1 MDMRFALVTGLVALL
16 VVSATLAAQ
25 PYGTDLFASS
35 TSRFLIR
42 ISPTGQVSTVVSGIA
57 AIMNM
62 VAMDNDNQ
70 NVVICQTSPP
80 TLYRVDP
87 VQNAIVGTIFQGS
100 PLSYIQY
107 FNPTS
112 TGDFLLAEQQIVW
125 IIKGNGSAATSIR
138 SGAPFQYLQG
148 CIQDLNTGHYAMG
161 DINADAIFLVANDG
175 TLVTTYSAPGVNP
188 FSLTQDHRDGAFIV
202 GHGGGGKVFRVDPLG
217 AVTTV
222 FSASANFNAIC
233 FDRWSGNGEIVGGTT
248 VVYRLTIGGVVV
260 KTHPGIPST
269 NSGMCFDKGRN
280 VVPVKV
286 GSPNHYRIDLNFP
299 GFAGKTYVLAMSLT
313 GFAPGIPVGGRVV
326 QLVPDDLFVLSVKGL
341 LAPVLANNVGVLD
354 PFARASATLDLRS
367 FGNLLSGLR
376 VWTAAVVV
384 EPLAPGSLGAISKP
398 YVIPFE

>member
-1 MDMRFALVTGLVALL
+1 MRIAVVIALVALL
-16 VVSATLAAQ
+16 FVSATLAAQ

-42 ISPTGQVSTVVSGIA
+42 ITPTGRVTTVVSGIA

-70 NVVICQTSPP
+70 SVVICQTSPP
-80 TLYRVDP
+80 VLYRVDP
-87 VQNAIVGTIFQGS
+87 LQNVIVGTIFQGA

-107 FNPTS
+107 FNPTT
-112 TGDFLLAEQQIVW
+112 TGDFLLAEQLTAW
-125 IIKGNGSAATSIR
+125 IIKGDGSAATSIR

-175 TLVTTYSAPGVNP
+175 TLVTTYAIPGANP

-202 GHGGGGKVFRVDPLG
+202 GHGGGGRVFRVDTLG
-217 AVTTV
+217 QITTV

-248 VVYRLTIGGVVV
+248 VVYRMTIGGVVV
-260 KTHPGIPST
+260 TTHTGIPST
-269 NSGMCFDKGRN
+269 NSGMCFDQGRN
-280 VVPVKV
+280 IVPVKV
-286 GSPNHYRIDLNFP
+286 GSPNHYRIDINFP
-299 GFAGKTYVLAMSLT
+299 GKGGKPFLLAMSLT
-313 GFAPGIPVGGRVV
+313 GFAPGIPVGGRTV
-326 QLVPDDLFVLSVKGL
+326 QLVPDDVFVLSVQGL
-341 LAPVLANNVGVLD
+341 LAPYLTNNLGLLD
-354 PFARASATLDLRS
+354 PFARASATLDLRA
-367 FGNLLSGLR
+367 FGKLLSGLR

-384 EPLAPGSLGAISKP
+384 DPRAPGNLSVISKP